1 MSTENQDKKT
11 IGIISDWAK
20 SLGVPVI
27 TLVVSI
33 YGNQIVDGNKENQMV
48 LDQIQKNQIEL
59 NIKME
64 TSQELQDAKNDM
76 FEKELQGIK
85 KEIEYWRK

>member
-1 MSTENQDKKT
+1 
-11 IGIISDWAK
+11 
-20 SLGVPVI
+20 
-27 TLVVSI
+27 
-33 YGNQIVDGNKENQMV
+33 MV